1 MEESTGGGKTSF
13 TPLEDVKKY
22 EFVDFEDGQLN
33 YVDGQVD
40 VKQLNGVFKTIFSFM
55 AQQVQETCNIKM
67 RLSALEESKIDIEK
81 ELKQRGFFEVEE
93 KVLRLAEE
101 IAETQIEIREETLR
115 NISWEL
121 HDNIGQLLTLAKI
134 QLQNTT
140 QENIKEVSETI
151 SKGLNEVRAL
161 SKLINPEAINNINLK
176 EAVQLEVDRFNRLE
190 FIKSNLT
197 ITGSEVEIDKKAT
210 IIIFRILQEFFSNT
224 IKHSKASELNVVLEY
239 SETHLKIVVKDNGV
253 GFLCDDKKEGIGLIN
268 IKHRAK
274 LIGADALFTSAK
286 NNGTTLEI
294 NYKL

>member
-1 MEESTGGGKTSF
+1 MDKTNTEIIIIISTIII
-13 TPLEDVKKY
+13 L
-22 EFVDFEDGQLN
+22 FVTIGIVLLF
-33 YVDGQVD
+33 
-40 VKQLNGVFKTIFSFM
+40 TIF
-55 AQQVQETCNIKM
+55 QKRKNE
-67 RLSALEESKIDIEK
+67 L
-81 ELKQRGFFEVEE
+81 LKQQKLAKEEFE
-93 KVLRLAEE
+93 KE